1 MSLGKLSKEE
11 LFVKKFITFGLASV
25 IGASG
30 LFIPFTHEANA
41 QNFEQKKQEL
51 DSKQSEVNKN
61 LQKKKEELSKL
72 EAKQE
77 ALAQKLKD
85 IDEKALKTSDQ
96 IEEKQKENEKTKK
109 EIKALKKE
117 IADTEKRIE
126 ERNEFLKKRVRALQE
141 SGGSTK
147 YIDVLLGA
155 KSFSDFISRAGA
167 VSTLINADSEIIK
180 EQEKDKAE
188 LQKSEN
194 ELNTKLENV
203 QNTLAKL
210 ETLQSDLNKQLDE
223 KDKLFKQVKKQ
234 KGSAFSEISELN
246 SEANSIASEKD
257 ATIAAQK
264 QAEKEAREAAQ
275 KAKEEKVQRQQQQ
288 RQASVQAEDN
298 SSNNDSSPSSSNSGS
313 SSNDNNN
320 SNSSAPSKKPSSGGG
335 SPVSSNVGGI
345 EGAISTGST
354 IVGQSPYKWGGGRSQ
369 ADIDA
374 RRFDCSSFVRWAFAS
389 AGINLGPVGG
399 TTTDTLVG
407 KGRAVSASDMKRGD
421 LVFFDTYKVNGHVGI
436 YLGNGTFLNDN
447 SSHGVSV
454 DSMSNPYWKRYFN
467 GVVRRVVE

>member
-11 LFVKKFITFGLASV
+11 LYVKKFITFGLASV

-77 ALAQKLKD
+77 ALALKLKE

-180 EQEKDKAE
+180 EQERDKAE

-194 ELNTKLENV
+194 ELNTKLEDV
-203 QNTLAKL
+203 QKTLAKL
-210 ETLQSDLNKQLDE
+210 ETLQTDLNKQLDE

-234 KGSAFSEISELN
+234 KGSASSQISELN
-246 SEANSIASEKD
+246 TEANSIASEKD

-275 KAKEEKVQRQQQQ
+275 KAKEEKAQKQQQ

-298 SSNNDSSPSSSNSGS
+298 TSNNDSGS
-313 SSNDNNN
+313 SSNNSGSSNNN
-320 SNSSAPSKKPSSGGG
+320 SSSSPSKKPSSGGG
-335 SPVSSNVGGI
+335 SPVSNNVGGI

-447 SSHGVSV
+447 SSRGVSV
-454 DSMSNPYWKRYFN
+454 DSMSNVYWKKAFN

>member
-11 LFVKKFITFGLASV
+11 LYVKKFITFGLASV

-77 ALAQKLKD
+77 ALALKLKE

-180 EQEKDKAE
+180 EQERDKAE

-194 ELNTKLENV
+194 ELNTKLEDV
-203 QNTLAKL
+203 QKTLAKL
-210 ETLQSDLNKQLDE
+210 ETLQTDLNKQLDE

-234 KGSAFSEISELN
+234 KGSASSQISELN
-246 SEANSIASEKD
+246 TEANSIASEKD

-275 KAKEEKVQRQQQQ
+275 KAKEEKAQKQQQ

-298 SSNNDSSPSSSNSGS
+298 SSNNDSGSSSNNSGS
-313 SSNDNNN
+313 SNNN
-320 SNSSAPSKKPSSGGG
+320 SSSSPSKKPSSGGG
-335 SPVSSNVGGI
+335 SPVSNNVGGI

-447 SSHGVSV
+447 SSRGVSV
-454 DSMSNPYWKRYFN
+454 DSMSNVYWKKAFN

>member
-1 MSLGKLSKEE
+1 M
-11 LFVKKFITFGLASV
+11 KKFITFGLASV

-77 ALAQKLKD
+77 ALALKLKE

-96 IEEKQKENEKTKK
+96 IEEKQAENEKTKK

-194 ELNTKLENV
+194 ELNTKLEDV
-203 QNTLAKL
+203 QKTLAKL
-210 ETLQSDLNKQLDE
+210 ETLQTDLNIQLDE

-264 QAEKEAREAAQ
+264 QAEKDAREAAQ
-275 KAKEEKVQRQQQQ
+275 KAKEEKAQRQEQ
-288 RQASVQAEDN
+288 RQASVQTEDN
-298 SSNNDSSPSSSNSGS
+298 SSNNDNSPSSNNSGS
-313 SSNDNNN
+313 SNNNN
-320 SNSSAPSKKPSSGGG
+320 SSSPSKKPSSGGG
-335 SPVSSNVGGI
+335 SPVSNNVGGI

-369 ADIDA
+369 ADINA

-447 SSHGVSV
+447 SSRGVSV
-454 DSMSNPYWKRYFN
+454 DSMSNVYWKKAFN

>member
-1 MSLGKLSKEE
+1 M
-11 LFVKKFITFGLASV
+11 KKFITFGLASV

-51 DSKQSEVNKN
+51 DSKQSEVSKN

-77 ALAQKLKD
+77 ALALKLKD

-210 ETLQSDLNKQLDE
+210 ETLQTDLNKQLDE

-275 KAKEEKVQRQQQQ
+275 EAAQKAKEEKSQRQEQ

-298 SSNNDSSPSSSNSGS
+298 SSTNDSSPSSNNSGS
-313 SSNDNNN
+313 SNNNNN
-320 SNSSAPSKKPSSGGG
+320 SSSPSKKPSSGGG

-369 ADIDA
+369 SDIDA
-374 RRFDCSSFVRWAFAS
+374 RRFDCSSFVRWAFAA
-389 AGINLGPVGG
+389 AGINLGPAGG

-447 SSHGVSV
+447 SSRGVSV
-454 DSMSNPYWKRYFN
+454 DSMSNVYWKKAFK

>member
-1 MSLGKLSKEE
+1 M
-11 LFVKKFITFGLASV
+11 KKFITFGLASV

-126 ERNEFLKKRVRALQE
+126 ERNEFLKKRVRAIQE

-257 ATIAAQK
+257 ATVAAQK
-264 QAEKEAREAAQ
+264 QAEKDAREAAQ
-275 KAKEEKVQRQQQQ
+275 KAKEEKAQRQQQQ

-298 SSNNDSSPSSSNSGS
+298 SSNNDSRPSSSNSGS
-313 SSNDNNN
+313 SNDNNN
-320 SNSSAPSKKPSSGGG
+320 NNNNNNSSSPSKKPSSGGG

>member
-11 LFVKKFITFGLASV
+11 LYVKKFITFGLASV

-77 ALAQKLKD
+77 ALALKLKE

-180 EQEKDKAE
+180 EQERDKAE

-194 ELNTKLENV
+194 ELNTKLEDV
-203 QNTLAKL
+203 QKTLAKL
-210 ETLQSDLNKQLDE
+210 ETLQTDLNKQLDE

-234 KGSAFSEISELN
+234 KGSASSQISELN
-246 SEANSIASEKD
+246 TEANSIASEKD

-275 KAKEEKVQRQQQQ
+275 KAKEEKAQRQQQ

-298 SSNNDSSPSSSNSGS
+298 SSNNDSGSSSNNSGS
-313 SSNDNNN
+313 SNNN
-320 SNSSAPSKKPSSGGG
+320 SSSSPSKKPSSGGG
-335 SPVSSNVGGI
+335 SPVSNNVGGI

>member
-51 DSKQSEVNKN
+51 DSKKSEVDKN

-77 ALAQKLKD
+77 ALALKLKE

-126 ERNEFLKKRVRALQE
+126 DRNKFLKKRVRALQE

-275 KAKEEKVQRQQQQ
+275 KAKAQRQQQQ

-298 SSNNDSSPSSSNSGS
+298 SSNYDNSPSSNNSGS
-313 SSNDNNN
+313 SNHNNN
-320 SNSSAPSKKPSSGGG
+320 SSSPSKKPSSGGG

-345 EGAISTGST
+345 EGAISTGSS

-447 SSHGVSV
+447 SSRGVSV
-454 DSMSNPYWKRYFN
+454 DSMNNVYWKKAFN

>member
-1 MSLGKLSKEE
+1 M
-11 LFVKKFITFGLASV
+11 KKFITFGLASV

-77 ALAQKLKD
+77 ALALKLKE

-96 IEEKQKENEKTKK
+96 IEEKQAENEKTKK

-194 ELNTKLENV
+194 ELNTKLEDV
-203 QNTLAKL
+203 QKTLAKL
-210 ETLQSDLNKQLDE
+210 ETLQTDLNKQLDE

-264 QAEKEAREAAQ
+264 QAEKDAREAAQ
-275 KAKEEKVQRQQQQ
+275 KAKEEKAQRQEQ
-288 RQASVQAEDN
+288 RQASVQTEDN
-298 SSNNDSSPSSSNSGS
+298 SSNNDNSPSSNNSGS
-313 SSNDNNN
+313 SNNNN
-320 SNSSAPSKKPSSGGG
+320 SSSPSKKPSSGGG
-335 SPVSSNVGGI
+335 SPVSNNVGGI

-369 ADIDA
+369 ADINA

-447 SSHGVSV
+447 SSRGVSV
-454 DSMSNPYWKRYFN
+454 DSMSNVYWKKAFN

>member
-1 MSLGKLSKEE
+1 M
-11 LFVKKFITFGLASV
+11 KKFITFGLASV

-41 QNFEQKKQEL
+41 QDFEQKKQEL

-77 ALAQKLKD
+77 ALALKLKE

-96 IEEKQKENEKTKK
+96 IEEKQAENEKTKK

-141 SGGSTK
+141 NGGSTK

-180 EQEKDKAE
+180 EQERDKAE

-194 ELNTKLENV
+194 ELNTKLEDV
-203 QNTLAKL
+203 QKTLAKL
-210 ETLQSDLNKQLDE
+210 ETLQTDLNKQLDE

-234 KGSAFSEISELN
+234 KGSASSEISELN
-246 SEANSIASEKD
+246 SQANSIASEKD

-275 KAKEEKVQRQQQQ
+275 KAKEEKAQRQQ
-288 RQASVQAEDN
+288 RQASVQTEDN
-298 SSNNDSSPSSSNSGS
+298 SSNNDSSPSSNNSGS
-313 SSNDNNN
+313 SNNN
-320 SNSSAPSKKPSSGGG
+320 SSSPSKKPSSGGG
-335 SPVSSNVGGI
+335 SPVSNNVGGI

-369 ADIDA
+369 ADINA

-447 SSHGVSV
+447 SSSGVSV
-454 DSMSNPYWKRYFN
+454 DSMSNVYWKKAFK

>member
-1 MSLGKLSKEE
+1 M
-11 LFVKKFITFGLASV
+11 KKFITFGLASV

-41 QNFEQKKQEL
+41 ENFEQKKQEL

-77 ALAQKLKD
+77 ALALKLKE

-180 EQEKDKAE
+180 EQERDKAE

-194 ELNTKLENV
+194 ELNTKLEDV
-203 QNTLAKL
+203 QKTLAKL
-210 ETLQSDLNKQLDE
+210 ETLQTDLNKQLDE

-234 KGSAFSEISELN
+234 KGSASSQISELN
-246 SEANSIASEKD
+246 TEANSIASEKD

-275 KAKEEKVQRQQQQ
+275 QAKEEKAQRQQQ

-298 SSNNDSSPSSSNSGS
+298 SSNNDSGSSSNNSGS
-313 SSNDNNN
+313 SNNNN
-320 SNSSAPSKKPSSGGG
+320 SSSPSKKPSSGGG
-335 SPVSSNVGGI
+335 SPVSNNVGGI

-447 SSHGVSV
+447 SSRGVSV
-454 DSMSNPYWKRYFN
+454 DSMSNVYWKKAFK

>member
-11 LFVKKFITFGLASV
+11 LYVKKFITFGLASV

-77 ALAQKLKD
+77 ALALKLKE

-180 EQEKDKAE
+180 EQERDKAE

-194 ELNTKLENV
+194 ELNTKLEDV
-203 QNTLAKL
+203 QKTLAKL
-210 ETLQSDLNKQLDE
+210 ETLQTDLNKQLDE

-234 KGSAFSEISELN
+234 KGSASSQISELN
-246 SEANSIASEKD
+246 TEANSIASEKD

-275 KAKEEKVQRQQQQ
+275 KAKEEKAQRQQQ
-288 RQASVQAEDN
+288 RQAAVQAEDN
-298 SSNNDSSPSSSNSGS
+298 SSNNDSGSSSNNSGS
-313 SSNDNNN
+313 SNNN
-320 SNSSAPSKKPSSGGG
+320 SSSSPSKKPSSGGG
-335 SPVSSNVGGI
+335 SPVSNNVGGI

-447 SSHGVSV
+447 SSRGVSV
-454 DSMSNPYWKRYFN
+454 DSMSNVYWKKAFN

>member
-1 MSLGKLSKEE
+1 MINQEERHRKHRLIAENSLLSKVAWKLSKEE
-11 LFVKKFITFGLASV
+11 TFVKKLITFGLASV

-61 LQKKKEELSKL
+61 LQEKKEELSKL
-72 EAKQE
+72 QSKQE
-77 ALAQKLKD
+77 ALALKLKE
-85 IDEKALKTSDQ
+85 IDEQALKTSDQ
-96 IEEKQKENEKTKK
+96 IEEKQAENEKTKK

-126 ERNEFLKKRVRALQE
+126 DRNKFLKKRVRALQE
-141 SGGSTK
+141 NGGSMK
-147 YIDVLLGA
+147 YIDVLLGS

-180 EQEKDKAE
+180 EQENDKAE

-194 ELNTKLENV
+194 ALNTKLEDV
-203 QNTLAKL
+203 QKTLTKL
-210 ETLQSDLNKQLDE
+210 ETLQTDLNKQLDE

-234 KGSAFSEISELN
+234 KGHAFSEINELN
-246 SEANSIASEKD
+246 SQSDSIASEKD

-264 QAEKEAREAAQ
+264 QAEKESAQ
-275 KAKEEKVQRQQQQ
+275 SEQRQT
-288 RQASVQAEDN
+288 AGN
-298 SSNNDSSPSSSNSGS
+298 SSNNDNSSSSNNS
-313 SSNDNNN
+313 SS
-320 SNSSAPSKKPSSGGG
+320 PSKKPSSGGG
-335 SPVSSNVGGI
+335 SPVSNNVGGI

-354 IVGQSPYKWGGGRSQ
+354 IIGQSPYKWGGGRSQ

-389 AGINLGPVGG
+389 AGINLGPTGG

-407 KGRAVSASDMKRGD
+407 KGKAVSASDMKRGD

-447 SSHGVSV
+447 SSHGVSI
-454 DSMSNPYWKRYFN
+454 DSMSNSYWKKYFN

>member
-1 MSLGKLSKEE
+1 M
-11 LFVKKFITFGLASV
+11 KKFITFGLASV

>member
-1 MSLGKLSKEE
+1 M
-11 LFVKKFITFGLASV
+11 KKFITFGLASV

-41 QNFEQKKQEL
+41 QDFEQKKQEL

-77 ALAQKLKD
+77 ALALKLKE

-96 IEEKQKENEKTKK
+96 IEEKQAENEKTKK

-141 SGGSTK
+141 NGGSTK

-180 EQEKDKAE
+180 EQERDKAE

-194 ELNTKLENV
+194 ELNTKLEDV
-203 QNTLAKL
+203 QKTLAKL
-210 ETLQSDLNKQLDE
+210 ETLQTDLNKQLDE

-234 KGSAFSEISELN
+234 KGSASSEISELN
-246 SEANSIASEKD
+246 SQANSIASEKD
-257 ATIAAQK
+257 ATVTAQK
-264 QAEKEAREAAQ
+264 QAEKDAREAAQ
-275 KAKEEKVQRQQQQ
+275 KAKEEKAQRQQ
-288 RQASVQAEDN
+288 RQASVQTEDN
-298 SSNNDSSPSSSNSGS
+298 SSNNDSSPSSNNSGS
-313 SSNDNNN
+313 SNNN
-320 SNSSAPSKKPSSGGG
+320 SSSPSKKPSSGGG
-335 SPVSSNVGGI
+335 SPVSNNVGGI

-369 ADIDA
+369 ADINA

-447 SSHGVSV
+447 SSSGVSV
-454 DSMSNPYWKRYFN
+454 DSMSNVYWKKAFK

>member
-11 LFVKKFITFGLASV
+11 LYVKKFITFGLASV

-77 ALAQKLKD
+77 ALALKLKE

-180 EQEKDKAE
+180 EQERDKAE

-194 ELNTKLENV
+194 ELNTKLEDV
-203 QNTLAKL
+203 QKTLAKL
-210 ETLQSDLNKQLDE
+210 ETLQTDLNKQLDE

-234 KGSAFSEISELN
+234 KGSASSQISELN
-246 SEANSIASEKD
+246 TEANSIASEKD

-275 KAKEEKVQRQQQQ
+275 QAKEEKAQRQQQ
-288 RQASVQAEDN
+288 RQASVQVEDN
-298 SSNNDSSPSSSNSGS
+298 SSNNGSGS
-313 SSNDNNN
+313 SSNNSGSSNNN
-320 SNSSAPSKKPSSGGG
+320 SSSSPSKKPSSGGG
-335 SPVSSNVGGI
+335 SPVSNNVGGI

-447 SSHGVSV
+447 SSRGVSV
-454 DSMSNPYWKRYFN
+454 DSMSNVYWKKAFN

>member
-1 MSLGKLSKEE
+1 M
-11 LFVKKFITFGLASV
+11 KKFITFGLASV

-203 QNTLAKL
+203 QSTLAKL

-257 ATIAAQK
+257 ATVAAQK

-275 KAKEEKVQRQQQQ
+275 KAKEEKAQRQQ

-313 SSNDNNN
+313 SNNNNN
-320 SNSSAPSKKPSSGGG
+320 SNSSSPSKKPSTGGG

-447 SSHGVSV
+447 SSRGVSV
-454 DSMSNPYWKRYFN
+454 DSMSNVYWKKAFN

>member
-41 QNFEQKKQEL
+41 QDFEQKKQEL

-77 ALAQKLKD
+77 ALALKLKE

-96 IEEKQKENEKTKK
+96 IEEKQAENEKTKK

-141 SGGSTK
+141 NGGSTK

-180 EQEKDKAE
+180 EQERDKAE

-194 ELNTKLENV
+194 ELNTKLEDV
-203 QNTLAKL
+203 QKTLAKL
-210 ETLQSDLNKQLDE
+210 ETLQTDLNKQLDE

-234 KGSAFSEISELN
+234 KGSASSEISELN
-246 SEANSIASEKD
+246 SQANSIASEKD
-257 ATIAAQK
+257 ATVAAQK

-275 KAKEEKVQRQQQQ
+275 KAKEEKAQRQQ
-288 RQASVQAEDN
+288 RQASVQTEDN
-298 SSNNDSSPSSSNSGS
+298 SSNNDSSPSSNNSGS
-313 SSNDNNN
+313 SNNN
-320 SNSSAPSKKPSSGGG
+320 SSSPSKKPSSGGG
-335 SPVSSNVGGI
+335 SPVSNNVGGI

-369 ADIDA
+369 ADINA

-447 SSHGVSV
+447 SSSGVSV
-454 DSMSNPYWKRYFN
+454 DSMSNVYWKKAFK

>member
-1 MSLGKLSKEE
+1 M
-11 LFVKKFITFGLASV
+11 KKFITFGLASV

-77 ALAQKLKD
+77 ALALKLKE

-180 EQEKDKAE
+180 EQERDKAE
-188 LQKSEN
+188 LQQSEN
-194 ELNTKLENV
+194 ELNTKLEDV
-203 QNTLAKL
+203 QKTLAKL
-210 ETLQSDLNKQLDE
+210 ETLQTDLNKQLDE

-234 KGSAFSEISELN
+234 KGSASSQISELN
-246 SEANSIASEKD
+246 TEANSIASEKD

-275 KAKEEKVQRQQQQ
+275 KAKEEKAQKQQQ

-298 SSNNDSSPSSSNSGS
+298 SSNNDSGSSSNNSGS
-313 SSNDNNN
+313 SNNN
-320 SNSSAPSKKPSSGGG
+320 SSSSPSKKPSSGGG
-335 SPVSSNVGGI
+335 SPVSNNVGGI

-447 SSHGVSV
+447 SSRGVSV
-454 DSMSNPYWKRYFN
+454 DSMSNVYWKKAFN

>member
-11 LFVKKFITFGLASV
+11 LYVKKFITFGLASV

-77 ALAQKLKD
+77 ALALKLKE

-180 EQEKDKAE
+180 EQERDKAE

-194 ELNTKLENV
+194 ELNTKLEDV
-203 QNTLAKL
+203 QKTLAKL
-210 ETLQSDLNKQLDE
+210 ETLQTDLNKQLDE

-234 KGSAFSEISELN
+234 KGSASSQISELN
-246 SEANSIASEKD
+246 TEANSIASEKD

-275 KAKEEKVQRQQQQ
+275 KAKEEKAQRQQQ

-298 SSNNDSSPSSSNSGS
+298 SSNNDSGSSSNNSGS
-313 SSNDNNN
+313 SNNN
-320 SNSSAPSKKPSSGGG
+320 SSSSPSKKPSSGGG
-335 SPVSSNVGGI
+335 SPVSNNVGGI

-447 SSHGVSV
+447 SSRGVSV
-454 DSMSNPYWKRYFN
+454 DSMSNAYWKKAFN

>member
-1 MSLGKLSKEE
+1 MKKL
-11 LFVKKFITFGLASV
+11 ITFGLASV

-77 ALAQKLKD
+77 ALALKLKE

-180 EQEKDKAE
+180 EQERDKAE

-194 ELNTKLENV
+194 ELNTKLEDV
-203 QNTLAKL
+203 QKTLAKL
-210 ETLQSDLNKQLDE
+210 ETLQTDLNKQLDE
-223 KDKLFKQVKKQ
+223 KDTLFKQVKKQ
-234 KGSAFSEISELN
+234 KGSASSQISELN
-246 SEANSIASEKD
+246 TEANSIASEKD

-264 QAEKEAREAAQ
+264 QAAQ
-275 KAKEEKVQRQQQQ
+275 KAKEEKAQRQQQ
-288 RQASVQAEDN
+288 RQAEDN
-298 SSNNDSSPSSSNSGS
+298 SSNNDSGS
-313 SSNDNNN
+313 SSNNNN
-320 SNSSAPSKKPSSGGG
+320 SSSPSKKPSSGGG
-335 SPVSSNVGGI
+335 SPVSNNVGGI

-369 ADIDA
+369 ADINA

-407 KGRAVSASDMKRGD
+407 KGRAVSASEMKRGD

-447 SSHGVSV
+447 SSRGVSI
-454 DSMSNPYWKRYFN
+454 DSMNNSYWKRYFN

>member
-11 LFVKKFITFGLASV
+11 LYVKKFITFGLASV

-77 ALAQKLKD
+77 ALALKLKE

-96 IEEKQKENEKTKK
+96 IEEKQNENEKTKK

-180 EQEKDKAE
+180 EQERDKAE

-194 ELNTKLENV
+194 ELNTKLEDV
-203 QNTLAKL
+203 QKTLAKL
-210 ETLQSDLNKQLDE
+210 ETLQTDLNKQLDE

-234 KGSAFSEISELN
+234 KGSASSQISELN
-246 SEANSIASEKD
+246 TEANSIASEKD

-275 KAKEEKVQRQQQQ
+275 KAKEEKAQKQQQ

-298 SSNNDSSPSSSNSGS
+298 SSNNDSGSSSNNSGS
-313 SSNDNNN
+313 SNNN
-320 SNSSAPSKKPSSGGG
+320 SSSSPSKKPSSGGG
-335 SPVSSNVGGI
+335 SPVSNNVGGI

-447 SSHGVSV
+447 SSRGVSV
-454 DSMSNPYWKRYFN
+454 DSMSNVYWKKAFN

>member
-11 LFVKKFITFGLASV
+11 LYVKKFITFGLASV

-77 ALAQKLKD
+77 ALALKLKE

-180 EQEKDKAE
+180 EQERDKAE

-194 ELNTKLENV
+194 ELNTKLEDV
-203 QNTLAKL
+203 QKTLAKL
-210 ETLQSDLNKQLDE
+210 ETLQTDLNKQLDE

-234 KGSAFSEISELN
+234 KGSASSQISELN
-246 SEANSIASEKD
+246 TEANSIASEKD

-275 KAKEEKVQRQQQQ
+275 KAKEEKAQRQQQ
-288 RQASVQAEDN
+288 RQASLQAEDN
-298 SSNNDSSPSSSNSGS
+298 SSNNDSGSSSNNSGS
-313 SSNDNNN
+313 SNNNN
-320 SNSSAPSKKPSSGGG
+320 SSSPSKKPSSGGG
-335 SPVSSNVGGI
+335 SPVSNNVGGI

-369 ADIDA
+369 ADINA

-447 SSHGVSV
+447 SSRGVSV
-454 DSMSNPYWKRYFN
+454 DSMSNVYWKKAFK

>member
-11 LFVKKFITFGLASV
+11 LYVKKFITFGLASV

-77 ALAQKLKD
+77 ALALKLKE

-180 EQEKDKAE
+180 EQERDKAE

-194 ELNTKLENV
+194 ELNTKLEDV
-203 QNTLAKL
+203 QKTLAKL
-210 ETLQSDLNKQLDE
+210 ETLQTDLNKQLDE

-234 KGSAFSEISELN
+234 KGSASSQISELN
-246 SEANSIASEKD
+246 TEANSIASEKD

-275 KAKEEKVQRQQQQ
+275 QAKEEKAQRQQQ

-298 SSNNDSSPSSSNSGS
+298 SSNNDSGSSSNNSGS
-313 SSNDNNN
+313 SNNN
-320 SNSSAPSKKPSSGGG
+320 SSSSPSKKPSSGGG
-335 SPVSSNVGGI
+335 SPVSNNVGGI

-447 SSHGVSV
+447 SSRGVSV
-454 DSMSNPYWKRYFN
+454 DSMSNVYWKKAFN

>member
-11 LFVKKFITFGLASV
+11 LYVKKFITFGLASV

-77 ALAQKLKD
+77 ALALKLKE

-180 EQEKDKAE
+180 EQERDKAE

-194 ELNTKLENV
+194 ELNTKLEDV
-203 QNTLAKL
+203 QKTLAKL
-210 ETLQSDLNKQLDE
+210 ETLQTDLNKQLDE

-234 KGSAFSEISELN
+234 KGSASSQISELN
-246 SEANSIASEKD
+246 TEANSIASEKD

-275 KAKEEKVQRQQQQ
+275 QAKEEKAQRQQQ

-298 SSNNDSSPSSSNSGS
+298 SSNNDSGSSSNNSGS
-313 SSNDNNN
+313 SNNNN
-320 SNSSAPSKKPSSGGG
+320 SSSPSKKPSSGGG
-335 SPVSSNVGGI
+335 SPVSNNVGGI

-447 SSHGVSV
+447 SSRGVSV
-454 DSMSNPYWKRYFN
+454 DSMSNVYWKKAFK

>member
-126 ERNEFLKKRVRALQE
+126 DRNKFLKKRVRALQE

-264 QAEKEAREAAQ
+264 QAEKDAREAAQ
-275 KAKEEKVQRQQQQ
+275 KAKEEKAQRQQQQ

-298 SSNNDSSPSSSNSGS
+298 SSNNDGSSSSSNSG

-345 EGAISTGST
+345 EGAISTGSS

-399 TTTDTLVG
+399 TTTDSLVG

-421 LVFFDTYKVNGHVGI
+421 IVFFDTYKVNGHVGI

-447 SSHGVSV
+447 SSRGVSV
-454 DSMSNPYWKRYFN
+454 DSMNNVYWKKAFN

>member
-1 MSLGKLSKEE
+1 M
-11 LFVKKFITFGLASV
+11 TFGLASV

-77 ALAQKLKD
+77 ALALKLKE

-180 EQEKDKAE
+180 EQERDKAE

-203 QNTLAKL
+203 QTTLAKL

-234 KGSAFSEISELN
+234 KGSAFSAISELS
-246 SEANSIASEKD
+246 SEADSIASEKD

-275 KAKEEKVQRQQQQ
+275 KAAQKAAEEKVQRQQQ
-288 RQASVQAEDN
+288 RQASVQTDDN
-298 SSNNDSSPSSSNSGS
+298 SSNNDSGGS
-313 SSNDNNN
+313 SSNNSGPSNNNN
-320 SNSSAPSKKPSSGGG
+320 SSSPSKKPSSGGG
-335 SPVSSNVGGI
+335 SPVSNNVGGI
-345 EGAISTGST
+345 EGAISTGSS

-369 ADIDA
+369 ADINA

-447 SSHGVSV
+447 SSRGVSV
-454 DSMSNPYWKRYFN
+454 DSMSNVYWKKAFN

>member
-1 MSLGKLSKEE
+1 M
-11 LFVKKFITFGLASV
+11 KKFITFGLASV

-41 QNFEQKKQEL
+41 QDFEQKKQEL

-77 ALAQKLKD
+77 ALALKLKE

-96 IEEKQKENEKTKK
+96 IEEKQAENEKTKK

-141 SGGSTK
+141 NGGSTK

-180 EQEKDKAE
+180 EQERDKAE

-194 ELNTKLENV
+194 ELNTKLEDV
-203 QNTLAKL
+203 QKTLAKL
-210 ETLQSDLNKQLDE
+210 ETLQTDLNKQLDE

-234 KGSAFSEISELN
+234 KGSASSEISELN
-246 SEANSIASEKD
+246 SQANSIASEKD
-257 ATIAAQK
+257 ATVAAQK

-275 KAKEEKVQRQQQQ
+275 KAKEEKAQRQQ
-288 RQASVQAEDN
+288 RQASVQTEDN
-298 SSNNDSSPSSSNSGS
+298 SSNNDSSPSSNNSGS
-313 SSNDNNN
+313 SNNN
-320 SNSSAPSKKPSSGGG
+320 SSSPSKKPSSGGG
-335 SPVSSNVGGI
+335 SPVSNNVGGI

-369 ADIDA
+369 ADINA

>member
-275 KAKEEKVQRQQQQ
+275 KAKKEKAQRQQQQ

-436 YLGNGTFLNDN
+436 YLGNGSFLNDN
-447 SSHGVSV
+447 SSRGVSV
-454 DSMSNPYWKRYFN
+454 DSMNNVYWKKAFN

>member
-11 LFVKKFITFGLASV
+11 LYVKKFITFGLASV

-77 ALAQKLKD
+77 ALALKLKE

-180 EQEKDKAE
+180 EQERDKAE

-194 ELNTKLENV
+194 ELNTKLEDV
-203 QNTLAKL
+203 QKTLAKL
-210 ETLQSDLNKQLDE
+210 ETLQTDLNKQLDE

-234 KGSAFSEISELN
+234 KGSASSQISELN
-246 SEANSIASEKD
+246 TEANSIASEKD

-275 KAKEEKVQRQQQQ
+275 QAKEEKAQRQQQ

-298 SSNNDSSPSSSNSGS
+298 SSNNDSGSSSNNSGS
-313 SSNDNNN
+313 SNNNN
-320 SNSSAPSKKPSSGGG
+320 SSSPSKKPSSGGG
-335 SPVSSNVGGI
+335 SPVSNNVGGI

-369 ADIDA
+369 ADINA

-447 SSHGVSV
+447 SSRGVSV
-454 DSMSNPYWKRYFN
+454 DSMSNVYWKKAFN

>member
-1 MSLGKLSKEE
+1 M
-11 LFVKKFITFGLASV
+11 KKFITFGLASV

-41 QNFEQKKQEL
+41 QDLEQKKLEL

-61 LQKKKEELSKL
+61 LEKKKEELSKL
-72 EAKQE
+72 EAKQK
-77 ALAQKLKD
+77 ALALKLKE
-85 IDEKALKTSDQ
+85 IDEKALKTSGQ
-96 IEEKQKENEKTKK
+96 IEEKQAENEKTKK
-109 EIKALKKE
+109 EINTLKKE

-126 ERNEFLKKRVRALQE
+126 ERSEFLKKRVRALQE
-141 SGGSTK
+141 NGGSTK

-194 ELNTKLENV
+194 ELNTKLEDV
-203 QNTLAKL
+203 QKTLSKL
-210 ETLQSDLNKQLDE
+210 ETLQSDLNQQLDE
-223 KDKLFKQVKKQ
+223 KDKLFKQVKEQ
-234 KGSAFSEISELN
+234 KGSATSEISELN
-246 SEANSIASEKD
+246 SQSDSIASEKD

-264 QAEKEAREAAQ
+264 QAEQEAKEAAQ
-275 KAKEEKVQRQQQQ
+275 KEKEEKAPTKQRQ
-288 RQASVQAEDN
+288 SNVQAEDN
-298 SSNNDSSPSSSNSGS
+298 SSTNNSSPSSSNKNRSSNNNKNS
-313 SSNDNNN
+313 SS
-320 SNSSAPSKKPSSGGG
+320 PSKKPSTGGG

-369 ADIDA
+369 ADIAA

-407 KGRAVSASDMKRGD
+407 KGRAVSASAMKRGD

-447 SSHGVSV
+447 SSRGVSV
-454 DSMSNPYWKRYFN
+454 DSMSNVYWKKAFK

>member
-1 MSLGKLSKEE
+1 M
-11 LFVKKFITFGLASV
+11 KKFITFGLASV

-61 LQKKKEELSKL
+61 LEKKKDELSKL

-77 ALAQKLKD
+77 ALALKLKE

-126 ERNEFLKKRVRALQE
+126 DRNKFLKKRVRALQE

-194 ELNTKLENV
+194 ELNTKLEDV
-203 QNTLAKL
+203 QKTLTKL
-210 ETLQSDLNKQLDE
+210 ETLQTDLNQQLDE

-234 KGSAFSEISELN
+234 KGSASSEISELN

-264 QAEKEAREAAQ
+264 QAEKDAREAAQ
-275 KAKEEKVQRQQQQ
+275 KAQEEKAQRQQQ

-298 SSNNDSSPSSSNSGS
+298 SSNNDSSPSSSTNSGS
-313 SSNDNNN
+313 SNNNN
-320 SNSSAPSKKPSSGGG
+320 SSTPSKKPSSGGG

-345 EGAISTGST
+345 EGAISTGSS

-399 TTTDTLVG
+399 TSTSTLVG

-447 SSHGVSV
+447 SSRGVSV
-454 DSMSNPYWKRYFN
+454 DSMSNVYWKRTFK

>member
-11 LFVKKFITFGLASV
+11 LYVKKFITFGLASV

-77 ALAQKLKD
+77 ALALKLKE

-180 EQEKDKAE
+180 EQERDKAE

-194 ELNTKLENV
+194 ELNTKLEDV
-203 QNTLAKL
+203 QKTLAKL
-210 ETLQSDLNKQLDE
+210 ETLQTDLNKQLDE

-234 KGSAFSEISELN
+234 KGSASSQISELN
-246 SEANSIASEKD
+246 TEANSIASEKD

-275 KAKEEKVQRQQQQ
+275 KAKEEKAQRQQQ

-298 SSNNDSSPSSSNSGS
+298 SSNNDSGSSSNNSGS
-313 SSNDNNN
+313 SNNN
-320 SNSSAPSKKPSSGGG
+320 SSSSPSKKPSSGGG
-335 SPVSSNVGGI
+335 SPVSNNVGGI

-447 SSHGVSV
+447 SSRGVSV
-454 DSMSNPYWKRYFN
+454 DSMSNVYWKKAFK

>member
-11 LFVKKFITFGLASV
+11 LYVKKFITFGLASV

-41 QNFEQKKQEL
+41 ENFEQKKQEL

-77 ALAQKLKD
+77 ALALKLKE

-180 EQEKDKAE
+180 EQERDKAE

-194 ELNTKLENV
+194 ELNTKLEDV
-203 QNTLAKL
+203 QKTLAKL
-210 ETLQSDLNKQLDE
+210 ETLQTDLNKQLDE

-234 KGSAFSEISELN
+234 KGSASSQISELN
-246 SEANSIASEKD
+246 TEANSIASEKD

-275 KAKEEKVQRQQQQ
+275 QAKEEKAQRQQQ

-298 SSNNDSSPSSSNSGS
+298 SSNNDSGSSSNNSGS
-313 SSNDNNN
+313 SNNNN
-320 SNSSAPSKKPSSGGG
+320 SSSPSKKPSSGGG
-335 SPVSSNVGGI
+335 SPVSNNVGGI

-447 SSHGVSV
+447 SSRGVSV
-454 DSMSNPYWKRYFN
+454 DSMSNVYWKKAFK

>member
-11 LFVKKFITFGLASV
+11 LYVKKFITFGLASV

-77 ALAQKLKD
+77 ALALKLKE

-180 EQEKDKAE
+180 EQERDKAE

-194 ELNTKLENV
+194 ELNTKLEDV
-203 QNTLAKL
+203 QKTLAKL
-210 ETLQSDLNKQLDE
+210 ETLQTDLNKQLDE

-234 KGSAFSEISELN
+234 KGSASSQISELN
-246 SEANSIASEKD
+246 TEANSIASEKD

-275 KAKEEKVQRQQQQ
+275 KAKEEKAQRQQQ
-288 RQASVQAEDN
+288 RQAAVQAEDN
-298 SSNNDSSPSSSNSGS
+298 SSNNDSGSSSNNSGS
-313 SSNDNNN
+313 SNNN
-320 SNSSAPSKKPSSGGG
+320 SSSSPSKKPSSGGG
-335 SPVSSNVGGI
+335 SPVSNNVGGI

-447 SSHGVSV
+447 SSRGVSV
-454 DSMSNPYWKRYFN
+454 DSMSNVYWKKAFK

>member
-1 MSLGKLSKEE
+1 M
-11 LFVKKFITFGLASV
+11 KKFITISLASV

-30 LFIPFTHEANA
+30 LFIPFTNEAHA
-41 QNFEQKKQEL
+41 QDLEQKKVEL
-51 DSKQSEVNKN
+51 DSKQSEVNQN

-77 ALAQKLKD
+77 ELALKLKE
-85 IDEKALKTSDQ
+85 IDEKALKTS
-96 IEEKQKENEKTKK
+96 KQMEDKQAENEKTKK
-109 EIKALKKE
+109 EIQALKKE

-126 ERNEFLKKRVRALQE
+126 DRSEFLKKRVRALQE
-141 SGGSTK
+141 NGGSMQ

-155 KSFSDFISRAGA
+155 TSFSDFISRAGA
-167 VSTLINADSEIIK
+167 VSTLINADSKIIE
-180 EQEKDKAE
+180 EQEKDKAK

-194 ELNTKLENV
+194 DLNTKLVNV

-210 ETLQSDLNKQLDE
+210 ETLQVDLNKQLDE
-223 KDKLFKQVKKQ
+223 KDKLFKQVKEQ
-234 KGSAFSEISELN
+234 KGSATSEISELN
-246 SEANSIASEKD
+246 SQSNSIAAEKE

-264 QAEKEAREAAQ
+264 QAEKEAEEATQ
-275 KAKEEKVQRQQQQ
+275 KATQKAESRQSNSQY
-288 RQASVQAEDN
+288 EDN
-298 SSNNDSSPSSSNSGS
+298 SSSNNESSPSVSNNSGS
-313 SSNDNNN
+313 SKKKNN
-320 SNSSAPSKKPSSGGG
+320 SVRKPSKKASSGGG
-335 SPVSSNVGGI
+335 SAVSNNVGGI
-345 EGAISTGST
+345 EGAISTGSS

-369 ADIDA
+369 ADINA

-407 KGRAVSASDMKRGD
+407 KGRAVSASAMKRGD

-447 SSHGVSV
+447 SSHGVSI
-454 DSMSNPYWKRYFN
+454 DSMNNVYWKKAFK

>member
-1 MSLGKLSKEE
+1 M
-11 LFVKKFITFGLASV
+11 KKFITFGVASV
-25 IGASG
+25 IGASS
-30 LFIPFTHEANA
+30 LFIPFTHEAHA

-51 DSKQSEVNKN
+51 DSKQAKVNKD
-61 LQKKKEELSKL
+61 LQKKKDELSKL

-77 ALAQKLKD
+77 ALELKLKE
-85 IDEKALKTSDQ
+85 IDEKALKTSDL
-96 IEEKQKENEKTKK
+96 IEEKQAENEKTKK

-167 VSTLINADSEIIK
+167 VSTLINADGEIIK

-194 ELNTKLENV
+194 ELNTKLEDV

-210 ETLQSDLNKQLDE
+210 EALQSDLTKQLDE

-234 KGSAFSEISELN
+234 KGHASSEISEL
-246 SEANSIASEKD
+246 SSQFNSIASEKD

-264 QAEKEAREAAQ
+264 QAEKEAAQ
-275 KAKEEKVQRQQQQ
+275 KAREEKIQRQQ
-288 RQASVQAEDN
+288 RQASVQTEDN
-298 SSNNDSSPSSSNSGS
+298 SSTNDSSPSSSNNS
-313 SSNDNNN
+313 SS
-320 SNSSAPSKKPSSGGG
+320 PSEKPSSGGG
-335 SPVSSNVGGI
+335 SPVSNNVGGI

-354 IVGQSPYKWGGGRSQ
+354 IIGQSPYKWGGGRSQ

-389 AGINLGPVGG
+389 AGINLGPIGG

-447 SSHGVSV
+447 SSHGVSI

>member
-275 KAKEEKVQRQQQQ
+275 KAKEEKAQRQQQQ

-313 SSNDNNN
+313 SNDNNN
-320 SNSSAPSKKPSSGGG
+320 NNNSSSPSKKPSSRGG

-345 EGAISTGST
+345 EGAISTGSS

-447 SSHGVSV
+447 SSHGVSI
-454 DSMSNPYWKRYFN
+454 DSMNNSYWKRYFN

>member
-1 MSLGKLSKEE
+1 M
-11 LFVKKFITFGLASV
+11 KKFITFGLASV
-25 IGASG
+25 IGASS

-61 LQKKKEELSKL
+61 LQKKKDELSKL

-77 ALAQKLKD
+77 ALALKLKE

-96 IEEKQKENEKTKK
+96 IEEKQKENEQTKK
-109 EIKALKKE
+109 EINALKKD

-126 ERNEFLKKRVRALQE
+126 DRNKFLKKRVRALQE

-194 ELNTKLENV
+194 ELNTKLEDV
-203 QNTLAKL
+203 QKTLTKL
-210 ETLQSDLNKQLDE
+210 ETLQTDLNKQLDE

-234 KGSAFSEISELN
+234 KGSASSQISELN

-257 ATIAAQK
+257 ATIGLLKNKLKKKQEKRLKKLKKKKYKDNSGVKLVFKQKTTAQRTT
-264 QAEKEAREAAQ
+264 AN
-275 KAKEEKVQRQQQQ
+275 
-288 RQASVQAEDN
+288 S
-298 SSNNDSSPSSSNSGS
+298 SSNNSNSGS
-313 SSNDNNN
+313 SNNNDNNN
-320 SNSSAPSKKPSSGGG
+320 NSSSPSKKPSTGGG

-354 IVGQSPYKWGGGRSQ
+354 IVGQSPYKWAGGRSQ

-447 SSHGVSV
+447 SSRGVSV
-454 DSMSNPYWKRYFN
+454 DSMSNVYWKKAFN